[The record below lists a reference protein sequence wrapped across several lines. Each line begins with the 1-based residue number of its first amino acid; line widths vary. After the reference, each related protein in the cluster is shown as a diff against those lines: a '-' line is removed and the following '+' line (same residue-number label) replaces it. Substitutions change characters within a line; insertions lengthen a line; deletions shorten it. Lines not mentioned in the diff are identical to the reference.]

1 MIFADSYYFIALL
14 NDRDPDHQRIVAIAA
29 TSSTRIIT
37 TEYVM
42 IEVANALAGSAFRDR
57 VVAFVRRLENARW
70 FDVIWSDRQLVEAG
84 LELYARR
91 FDKHWSLT
99 DCISF
104 VVMKQKGI
112 TNALTHDHHFKQAG
126 FRVLL

>member
-1 MIFADSYYFIALL
+1 
-14 NDRDPDHQRIVAIAA
+14 
-29 TSSTRIIT
+29 
-37 TEYVM
+37 M